1 MPTASNDRTQTPL
14 RANERVAFFNG
25 KIVPESEVLIPFR
38 DRGFILGDAVYDTE
52 RTFGHKI
59 FRLKEHIDRLYRS
72 LRYLQIDPGLTPA
85 EMTSLTEEVVERN
98 LHLIDR
104 DEDYWISQ
112 RVSRGYNKEG
122 RWAGG
127 TFVPTV
133 IIECEHL
140 PFTARAPMF
149 RDGIDVIVASG
160 RRNAPDMLSPR
171 AKTHNY
177 LNFVMADLEMQDQP
191 GHPWAVLLDHDG
203 NISEGMGCN
212 FFIVREGKVL
222 TPRERNVLPGIS
234 RAVTIEV
241 AQKLG
246 IPLEERDIDMYD
258 AYTAE
263 EAFLTSTSLC
273 ICPIRSINRNPV
285 ANKAIPGPVTQR
297 LMDGYTDLLGFDF
310 VAQYRRRLERPAAA
324 AR

>member
-1 MPTASNDRTQTPL
+1 MTIRANDR
-14 RANERVAFFNG
+14 VCFFNG

-72 LRYLQIDPGLTPA
+72 LRYLQIDPGLSPA
-85 EMTSLTEEVVERN
+85 EMTAITEDVVERN

-112 RVSRGYNKEG
+112 RISRGYNKEG

-127 TFVPTV
+127 EFVPTV
-133 IIECEHL
+133 IVECENL
-140 PFTARAPMF
+140 PFQARAPMF

-160 RRNAPDMLSPR
+160 RRTAPDMLSPR

-177 LNFVMADLEMQDQP
+177 LNFVMADLEMQGQS
-191 GHPWAVLLDHDG
+191 GHPWAVLLDAQG

-212 FFIVREGKVL
+212 FFMVRDGVL
-222 TPRERNVLPGIS
+222 MTPRERNVLPGIS
-234 RAVTIEV
+234 RAVTMELAEKIGV
-241 AQKLG
+241 
-246 IPLEERDIDMYD
+246 PLQERDIDMFD

-273 ICPIRSINRNPV
+273 ICPVGTINRNPV
-285 ANKAIPGPVTQR
+285 ANKSIPGPVTKR
-297 LMDGYTDLLGFDF
+297 LMEAYSELLGFDF
-310 VAQYRRRLERPAAA
+310 HAQYMRRLERPAAA